1 MDWKLILGDAYEEG
15 LTDEEYQEQFRNMYV
30 PKATVDKTVRD
41 MKKVQDDLAAEN
53 ADWKKKFRATQS
65 EAEQKAQEEA
75 EEKARVQQEL
85 KDLRRENQITKLEKK
100 YMDMGYTAEKAS
112 EAASAFYDG
121 DTDALFSIQKRVMEE
136 KEKAIRA
143 EAMKAMPKPPAGNG
157 NQVEYDAKLEEAR
170 KAGDDLAMASLILQQ
185 FEAGKEE

>member
-75 EEKARVQQEL
+75 EQKARVEQEL

-100 YMDMGYTAEKAS
+100 YMDMGIYSGK
-112 EAASAFYDG
+112 
-121 DTDALFSIQKRVMEE
+121 
-136 KEKAIRA
+136 
-143 EAMKAMPKPPAGNG
+143 
-157 NQVEYDAKLEEAR
+157 
-170 KAGDDLAMASLILQQ
+170 SLRSCKCLL
-185 FEAGKEE
+185 

>member
-65 EAEQKAQEEA
+65 EAEQKALEEA

-143 EAMKAMPKPPAGNG
+143 EAMKAMPKPPAGNE
-157 NQVEYDAKLEEAR
+157 NQVDYDAKLEEAR
-170 KAGDDLAMASLILQQ
+170 RAGDDLAMASLILQQ

>member
-65 EAEQKAQEEA
+65 EAEQKAQEVA

-143 EAMKAMPKPPAGNG
+143 EAMKAMPKPPAGNE
-157 NQVEYDAKLEEAR
+157 NQVDYDAKLEEAR
-170 KAGDDLAMASLILQQ
+170 RAGDDLAMASLILQQ

>member
-15 LTDEEYQEQFRNMYV
+15 LTDEEYQEKFRNMYV

-75 EEKARVQQEL
+75 EQKARVEQEL
-85 KDLRRENQITKLEKK
+85 KDLRRENQITKLEKQ
-100 YMDMGYTAEKAS
+100 YMDMGYSAEKAS

-143 EAMKAMPKPPAGNG
+143 EAMKTMPKPPAGNES
-157 NQVEYDAKLEEAR
+157 QVDYDAKLAEAR
-170 KAGDDLAMASLILQQ
+170 EAGDDLAMASIILQQ